1 MVKGSNDGP
10 IEEFRRITA
19 ASMRAISQNAE
30 LSVTFSPDPPI
41 LQGDEA
47 RLQGGALALDGRRV

>member
-47 RLQGGALALDGRRV
+47 RLP